1 MWSKILNNIQGS
13 KLILKSSI
21 NFHIEGLLSKFEK
34 FGVEDQIKI
43 FNRLDFQNIK
53 DHLNLYNRIDIGLD
67 TFPYNGVTTT
77 FEALWMGV
85 PVITMKGY
93 NFNSRCG
100 ESILKNSGFNSLI
113 ASDKKNYIDKAIYL
127 SQNLNKLN
135 DLRKDIYDKILN
147 TPLFNNKKF
156 TDNFSEILRKLSD
169 KIN

>member
-43 FNRLDFQNIK
+43 FNRLDFKNIK

-67 TFPYNGVTTT
+67 TFPITGNNT

-93 NFNSRCG
+93 NFNSSVERV
-100 ESILKNSGFNSLI
+100 F
-113 ASDKKNYIDKAIYL
+113 
-127 SQNLNKLN
+127 
-135 DLRKDIYDKILN
+135 
-147 TPLFNNKKF
+147 
-156 TDNFSEILRKLSD
+156 
-169 KIN
+169 